1 MKTQKNWLIDTNLS
15 DGCTIL
21 RIIEFDLKL
30 LDCSKKHTIWTWVA
44 KTNSNCKVPI
54 LLVGWSFNLIQCSF
68 NKLDCLRTL
77 NGKSGKTGV
86 YTHLIF
92 AYNNSNS
99 SNMTQVSII
108 LLNKNSQWAITL
120 WSNIHIWATVLVFLH
135 RYRLQWRKINYS
147 K

>member
-1 MKTQKNWLIDTNLS
+1 MKTQTNWLIDTNLI

-30 LDCSKKHTIWTWVA
+30 LDCSKERNIWTWVA
-44 KTNSNCKVPI
+44 KTKSNCKVPV
-54 LLVGWSFNLIQCSF
+54 LLVGWSFNSIQCSF

-77 NGKSGKTGV
+77 NEKSGKTGV
-86 YTHLIF
+86 YRHLIF

-120 WSNIHIWATVLVFLH
+120 WINIQIWATVLVFLH
-135 RYRLQWRKINYS
+135 RYRLQWRKISYS